1 MRAERVSNFQWT
13 RKNATDVP
21 CSDAPVILQLIQ
33 ELADYEKEPDAVKAT
48 VSSIENTI
56 AFAPS
61 DTIDQ
66 DPAVPNTEPTSP
78 TRPARCLLVISPEG
92 VAVGMA
98 LYFYNYSTWRS
109 RAGIYLEDLFVR
121 PTERGRGYGKK
132 LLSMLA
138 KQVVAMDGGRLEWV
152 VLKWNEPSIKFYE
165 SIGAQALNEWVGMR
179 VDGEG
184 LKKLANLED

>member
-1 MRAERVSNFQWT
+1 M
-13 RKNATDVP
+13 
-21 CSDAPVILQLIQ
+21 ILQLIQ

-48 VSSIENTI
+48 VSSLEDTI

-61 DTIDQ
+61 DAVND
-66 DPAVPNTEPTSP
+66 DPSVPNTEPTSP

-92 VAVGMA
+92 EAVAMA

-109 RAGIYLEDLFVR
+109 RPGIYLEDLFVR
-121 PTERGRGYGKK
+121 STERGRGYGKK
-132 LLSMLA
+132 LLSTLA

-152 VLKWNEPSIKFYE
+152 VLKWNEPSIKFYK
-165 SIGAQALNEWVGMR
+165 SIGAQEMDEWVGMR

-184 LKKLANLED
+184 LKKLASLEH